1 MPLKQLD
8 APCWAITFPDGT
20 PVAQWEEEH
29 FSGEDEAA
37 DTIDCEGITRADW
50 ESSPEPRQ
58 FTAPCFTIACDGRR

>member
-29 FSGEDEAA
+29 FSGEDE
-37 DTIDCEGITRADW
+37 W
-50 ESSPEPRQ
+50 
-58 FTAPCFTIACDGRR
+58 PCPTYLAISAELTKGGDRR